1 VPLVGKVTIRIGNSC
16 GVEAS
21 KRVHAK
27 FIHKAYTTDRLN
39 TSQDAFKGWDI
50 RLATGRWSVLLLFLA
65 QLLRVEGVLK
75 RYWNA
80 DKFAFNKAMHG
91 DGDEML
97 DDKLLDKTPCATT
110 YPTLR
115 STKSF
120 RLTLLGNNFCLA
132 CQLSAFEATMLQS
145 SASLED
151 FVDHNVGFAD
161 GAQDHGAF
169 EKHILLV
176 LRRDASEF
184 ARSVGVCILVG
195 RGVLVP

>member
-1 VPLVGKVTIRIGNSC
+1 
-16 GVEAS
+16 
-21 KRVHAK
+21 
-27 FIHKAYTTDRLN
+27 
-39 TSQDAFKGWDI
+39 
-50 RLATGRWSVLLLFLA
+50 VLLLFLA

-120 RLTLLGNNFCLA
+120 RLTLLGI
-132 CQLSAFEATMLQS
+132 TV
-145 SASLED
+145 ASLANSRLSKQQCYKAAQVLRISLIIMSGLPMALRITELLKNTFVWCYAEMLLNLHEVLEYASSWAEGCWCHDED
-151 FVDHNVGFAD
+151 ISIRLHHEDQRFLFCHKCNYRRFISVAGANGD
-161 GAQDHGAF
+161 GAKQ
-169 EKHILLV
+169 LY
-176 LRRDASEF
+176 
-184 ARSVGVCILVG
+184 
-195 RGVLVP
+195 